1 MAQKKKAVK
10 KPAKKTPK
18 KQKRE
23 TESERKKAII
33 AILKRIP
40 ELEGLS
46 NPQFV
51 RISNSEINEWGPEEF
66 IIREG
71 ASKLD
76 QITIILGGAV
86 YIRKRVGAEGSEDY
100 EQVAEIPGPAVIG
113 ENSFFTGLPRSAA
126 VYVDDKTSG
135 IILNRKDMLRL
146 MSLDKRSFV
155 KFLKNT
161 AEENLNRAERTLVY
175 YMGTLQLALKQAA
188 LTKSYF
194 YVSLDDIKTQL
205 DRIEGETEEWED
217 MVKDILLFIRDLNE
231 ALEELY
237 QFAQL
242 PEIMLYSID
251 SSKFDI
257 SKNNHFRD
265 ILSDLA
271 KEFEQMQH
279 IIPLSSINFK
289 DHLVTHILTR
299 ESEKMGVINYQKIIA
314 MSTRVYQEVSS
325 WHADMGMKAKITGKR
340 KRSIADDSPLKKLLW
355 DEV

>member
-10 KPAKKTPK
+10 KPVKKTPK

-113 ENSFFTGLPRSAA
+113 ENSFFTG
-126 VYVDDKTSG
+126 
-135 IILNRKDMLRL
+135 
-146 MSLDKRSFV
+146 
-155 KFLKNT
+155 
-161 AEENLNRAERTLVY
+161 
-175 YMGTLQLALKQAA
+175 
-188 LTKSYF
+188 
-194 YVSLDDIKTQL
+194 
-205 DRIEGETEEWED
+205 
-217 MVKDILLFIRDLNE
+217 
-231 ALEELY
+231 
-237 QFAQL
+237 FATFGGGL
-242 PEIMLYSID
+242 C
-251 SSKFDI
+251 
-257 SKNNHFRD
+257 
-265 ILSDLA
+265 
-271 KEFEQMQH
+271 
-279 IIPLSSINFK
+279 
-289 DHLVTHILTR
+289 
-299 ESEKMGVINYQKIIA
+299 G
-314 MSTRVYQEVSS
+314 
-325 WHADMGMKAKITGKR
+325 
-340 KRSIADDSPLKKLLW
+340 
-355 DEV
+355 